1 MADGGVDLRT
11 RVGSVELRAPVL
23 TASGTAGCGAE
34 LARYLEPEKL
44 GAMVVK
50 SLHADPCPGNPAPRL
65 HPVAAGMI
73 NSVGLQGPGVQRWL
87 DTDLPGLLATGCD
100 VVASIWGNTVDEY
113 RRAAELLAPAPP
125 SVVAVE
131 VNVSC
136 PNTEDGSRM
145 FSHSAASVEAVM
157 AATSGCGRPRW
168 AKLSPTGP
176 GMADVAAAAAA
187 GGAEAVVLTNT
198 LPGLV
203 IDIETRR
210 PVLGGPG
217 GGVSGAAL
225 HPVAVRAV
233 HDVTAARPDIPIV
246 GVGGVASGADA
257 VELMMAGAAAVEVG
271 TATFADP
278 RAPNRVLSEMV
289 TWCRRAGVTRVDEL
303 IGVANPKAAG
313 PPGPPS
319 ASPEST
325 S

>member
-1 MADGGVDLRT
+1 MSRRRRESPPGVTAAGGVDLRT

-34 LARYLEPEKL
+34 LARYLRPERL

-50 SLHADPCPGNPAPRL
+50 SLHADPCDGNPAPRL

-73 NSVGLQGPGVQRWL
+73 NSVGLQGPGVRGWL
-87 DTDLPGLLATGCD
+87 DADLPALAATGCD
-100 VVASIWGNTVDEY
+100 VVASIWGMTVDDY
-113 RRAAELLAPAPP
+113 RRAAEDLAAAPA

-131 VNVSC
+131 VNLSC
-136 PNTEDGSRM
+136 PNTEGGLRM
-145 FSHSAASVEAVM
+145 YSHSAEDTEAVM

-176 GMADVAAAAAA
+176 GMAEMAEAATA

-233 HDVTAARPDIPIV
+233 HDVASARPDIPIV

-271 TATFADP
+271 TAAFADP
-278 RAPNRVLSEMV
+278 RAPNRVLSEMEA
-289 TWCRRAGVTRVDEL
+289 WCRRTGVTRMDEL
-303 IGVANPKAAG
+303 IGAAHD
-313 PPGPPS
+313 
-319 ASPEST
+319 
-325 S
+325 

>member
-1 MADGGVDLRT
+1 MREVDAGSVDLRT

-73 NSVGLQGPGVQRWL
+73 NSVGLQGPGVRRWL
-87 DTDLPGLLATGCD
+87 DEDLPGLLATGCD
-100 VVASIWGNTVDEY
+100 VVASIWGMTVDEY

-145 FSHSAASVEAVM
+145 FSHSAAAVEAVM

-233 HDVTAARPDIPIV
+233 HDVAAARPDIPIV

-303 IGVANPKAAG
+303 IGAAHEQG
-313 PPGPPS
+313 PHP
-319 ASPEST
+319 
-325 S
+325 

>member
-1 MADGGVDLRT
+1 MRAVDAGGVDLRT

-34 LARYLEPEKL
+34 LARYLRPKRL

-50 SLHADPCPGNPAPRL
+50 SLHADPCDGNPAPRL

-73 NSVGLQGPGVQRWL
+73 NSVGLQGPGVRGWL
-87 DTDLPGLLATGCD
+87 DVDLPALVATGCD
-100 VVASIWGNTVDEY
+100 VVASIWGMTVDDY
-113 RRAAELLAPAPP
+113 RRAAEELAPAPP

-131 VNVSC
+131 VNLSC
-136 PNTEDGSRM
+136 PNTEDGLRM
-145 FSHSAASVEAVM
+145 YSHSAADTETVL

-176 GMADVAAAAAA
+176 GMVEVAEAAMA

-198 LPGLV
+198 LPGMV

-233 HDVTAARPDIPIV
+233 HDVASARPDIPVV
-246 GVGGVASGADA
+246 GVGGVATGADA
-257 VELMMAGAAAVEVG
+257 VEMMMAGAAAVEVG

-278 RAPNRVLSEMV
+278 RAPNRVLSELV
-289 TWCRRAGVTRVDEL
+289 EWCRRAGVTRMDEL
-303 IGVANPKAAG
+303 IGVAHG
-313 PPGPPS
+313 
-319 ASPEST
+319 
-325 S
+325 

>member
-1 MADGGVDLRT
+1 MSRRRRAALPEAKAAGGVDLRT

-34 LARYLEPEKL
+34 LARYLRPERL

-50 SLHADPCPGNPAPRL
+50 SLHAEPCDGNPAPRL

-73 NSVGLQGPGVQRWL
+73 NSVGLQGPGVRGWL
-87 DTDLPGLLATGCD
+87 DADLPALAATGCD
-100 VVASIWGNTVDEY
+100 VVASIWGMTVDDY
-113 RRAAELLAPAPP
+113 RRAAEELAAAPA

-131 VNVSC
+131 VNLSC
-136 PNTEDGSRM
+136 PNTEGGSRM
-145 FSHSAASVEAVM
+145 YSHSAEDTEKVM
-157 AATSGCGRPRW
+157 AVTAGCGRPRW

-176 GMADVAAAAAA
+176 GMAEVAEAATA

-217 GGVSGAAL
+217 GGVSGPAL

-233 HDVTAARPDIPIV
+233 HDVASARPGIPIV

-271 TATFADP
+271 TAAFADP
-278 RAPNRVLSEMV
+278 RAPNRVLSELEA
-289 TWCRRAGVTRVDEL
+289 WCRRTGVTRMDEL
-303 IGVANPKAAG
+303 IGAAHD
-313 PPGPPS
+313 
-319 ASPEST
+319 
-325 S
+325 